1 MTVHL
6 TRLCRDVQALED
18 LVAHYDYTVR
28 NSVGGI
34 VQFEYGDDRLDPAE
48 LEGEAAPVA
57 FPRTWSHA
65 LVSKDGSVEPE
76 SKNMLMYRIIR
87 PSLVEKVS
95 LSCRT
100 KLENWPRTSWGA
112 YIGSR
117 YRLQ

>member
-1 MTVHL
+1 MTAHL
-6 TRLCRDVQALED
+6 TLIRYDIQALED

-65 LVSKDGSVEPE
+65 LVRRMAEAQVQA
-76 SKNMLMYRIIR
+76 I
-87 PSLVEKVS
+87 
-95 LSCRT
+95 C
-100 KLENWPRTSWGA
+100 
-112 YIGSR
+112 
-117 YRLQ
+117 